1 MIPKMVPDFETFDSH
16 EIKSLNILR
25 VKRFSV
31 QTQNLL
37 LMALWLQFGRK
48 KNTFPGNVVFK

>member
-25 VKRFSV
+25 VKRFFCS
-31 QTQNLL
+31 NSKFAPNGF
-37 LMALWLQFGRK
+37 MATIW
-48 KNTFPGNVVFK
+48 

>member
-48 KNTFPGNVVFK
+48 NTFPGNVIFK